1 MLLVMSALF
10 ELIKTLL
17 FDVIVFVLA
26 IEKQSNEKLV

>member
-1 MLLVMSALF
+1 MSALL
-10 ELIKTLL
+10 ELVKTIL

>member
-1 MLLVMSALF
+1 MSALL
-10 ELIKTLL
+10 ELVKTML